1 MTMSAGNTEDTI
13 QDPSVA
19 VAAEVAKKE
28 CDIKKEETSNTQ
40 EEQKSPTV
48 PDTTENVKTESNG
61 TTTGG
66 PTEEKT
72 EEKSEVTNGQTG
84 EQPPEPTEPE
94 HFRKIFIGGLTAN
107 TTEDMLREFFGQW
120 GGYILDCVV
129 MRDPSTKRSRG
140 FGFVTYV
147 CQADVDKAMV
157 NRPHNIDGKVVD
169 TKRAVPRDQSKGG
182 DANLSSKRLYVSGI
196 RESHTEDMLTEHFKK
211 FGNVLKTEIIN
222 DKQTEKPRGFAFVTF
237 DDYDCVDKCVLV
249 KSHMINDLRCDVKKA
264 VSREEMNR
272 SAMNESGNSRDRR
285 ASGGMKRRNT
295 NHAMNG
301 VPNKQGRRSESM
313 GNRGNRGGRD
323 NGGFNNRNNG
333 NQGGNFRGN
342 DNFQGYGYQQGGPWG
357 GPGNWGPGGHGG
369 YGAAGFTQ
377 GGYGNQWGGNDGNWN
392 MNGYG
397 SGVQPQ
403 GGNWNPSNANWNQG
417 QSAPGGGNVR
427 GNQWGNNVPNNPG
440 WNNAN
445 RGGF

>member
-1 MTMSAGNTEDTI
+1 MTMSAGNIQDTI
-13 QDPSVA
+13 QDSSVA
-19 VAAEVAKKE
+19 VSAQQNVKVEDE
-28 CDIKKEETSNTQ
+28 DSKEELVIIQEDSTENNHETSETV
-40 EEQKSPTV
+40 KSETDV
-48 PDTTENVKTESNG
+48 KQQTTDEGKTTENNENNG
-61 TTTGG
+61 T
-66 PTEEKT
+66 
-72 EEKSEVTNGQTG
+72 TG

-107 TTEDMLREFFGQW
+107 TNEEMLKEFFSQW

-147 CQADVDKAMV
+147 CQADVDKAMI

-196 RESHTEDMLTEHFKK
+196 RESHTEEMLTEHFKK

-237 DDYDCVDKCVLV
+237 DDYDCVDKCVLI

-272 SAMNESGNSRDRR
+272 SAMNDSGNNRDRR
-285 ASGGMKRRNT
+285 SGGGMKRRNP
-295 NHAMNG
+295 NHNANG

-313 GNRGNRGGRD
+313 GNRNNNRGNREG
-323 NGGFNNRNNG
+323 GGFNNRN

-342 DNFQGYGYQQGGPWG
+342 ENFQGYGYQQGGPWG
-357 GPGNWGPGGHGG
+357 GPGGWNAGGQGG
-369 YGAAGFTQ
+369 YNAGSFPQ
-377 GGYGNQWGGNDGNWN
+377 GGYGNQQWGGEGSWN

-397 SGVQPQ
+397 GGVNPPPS
-403 GGNWNPSNANWNQG
+403 GNWNPPNNASWNQG
-417 QSAPGGGNVR
+417 QPATGSGNVR
-427 GNQWGNNVPNNPG
+427 GNQWGNNVPANPT
-440 WNNAN
+440 WNGGN